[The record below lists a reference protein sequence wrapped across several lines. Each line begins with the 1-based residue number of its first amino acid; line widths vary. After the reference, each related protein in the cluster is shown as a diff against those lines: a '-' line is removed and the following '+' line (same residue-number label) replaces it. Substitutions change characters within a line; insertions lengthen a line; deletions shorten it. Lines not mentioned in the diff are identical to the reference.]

1 MSEIYFVIDGAVQP
15 KQRPRVV
22 RRKVKADKGYVT
34 KVFTFT
40 PDATRNY
47 EDRVKNAYLSEYP
60 AGMAFKDE
68 PLEMILNVYI
78 AVPKSYS
85 KKKRDK
91 MILSEFPNK
100 HNGDVD
106 NLIKSI
112 ADALNGTAYT
122 DDCQI
127 VHVNVWKLWS
137 EESRAEVTIRSLKK

>member
-15 KQRPRVV
+15 KQRPRFT
-22 RRKVKADKGYVT
+22 RSGHTYTPKATQNYEKKVKDAYV
-34 KVFTFT
+34 
-40 PDATRNY
+40 
-47 EDRVKNAYLSEYP
+47 SEYP

-106 NLIKSI
+106 NLTKSI
-112 ADALNGTAYT
+112 ADALNGTAYP